1 MHLKQ
6 ASWNLHKA
14 LHRGSQGRQAIESSL
29 QISQPA
35 EGLLWDLSPEESGFS
50 PRSQKS
56 PPSLTEPPTRG
67 LDALLAVS
75 HDGPINSDNLCRDA
89 TSVGPG
95 MRDPVKNPGSSW
107 VQEEGMEGK
116 AGRTLS
122 SFSYSLPSQVGPQS
136 WHRLASWVQS
146 KLSVPYSD
154 LPSPCKG
161 VE

>member
-6 ASWNLHKA
+6 ASCNPHKA

-56 PPSLTEPPTRG
+56 PPSPTEPPTRG

-75 HDGPINSDNLCRDA
+75 HDGPINSDNLCRRLE
-89 TSVGPG
+89 
-95 MRDPVKNPGSSW
+95 MQPVWGL
-107 VQEEGMEGK
+107 G
-116 AGRTLS
+116 
-122 SFSYSLPSQVGPQS
+122 
-136 WHRLASWVQS
+136 
-146 KLSVPYSD
+146 
-154 LPSPCKG
+154 
-161 VE
+161 